1 MAQQIAEYLVM
12 VGVTFIIQ
20 WTVFTALSVWTP
32 LAGGL
37 AAAAANAAQMIV
49 TFVILQQR
57 IFTGVHSR
65 SPSRG
70 LTAGCGLLV
79 SHRAGPELRAP
90 SGGGV

>member
-1 MAQQIAEYLVM
+1 
-12 VGVTFIIQ
+12 
-20 WTVFTALSVWTP
+20 
-32 LAGGL
+32 
-37 AAAAANAAQMIV
+37 MIV